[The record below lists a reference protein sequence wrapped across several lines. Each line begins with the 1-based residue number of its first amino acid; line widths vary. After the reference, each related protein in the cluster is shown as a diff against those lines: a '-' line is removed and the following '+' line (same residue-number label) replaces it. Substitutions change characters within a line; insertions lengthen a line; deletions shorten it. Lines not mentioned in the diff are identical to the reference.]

1 MRIIGITGGIGT
13 GKSTILHLL
22 EEKYQAYIVE
32 TDKLAHELMKPGCF
46 AYNKIVEH
54 FGMKILLEDKNI
66 DRTKL
71 GGIVFHDERER
82 IALNDIVHPVV
93 KQYII
98 ADIENKRREGF
109 VKIYVIEAAL
119 LIEDGYKDI
128 CDELWYIHVEKEE
141 RIKRLLAG
149 RGESRK
155 KWEAVIESQSSEEF
169 YKKNCEKIVD
179 NSKNLEKTADIVNDL
194 LYKTI

>member
-54 FGMKILLEDKNI
+54 FGMEILLEDKNI
-66 DRTKL
+66 DRTRL
-71 GGIVFHDERER
+71 GRIVFCDEKEL

-98 ADIENKRREGF
+98 ADIENKRKEGF

-128 CDELWYIHVEKEE
+128 CDELWYIYVEKEE
-141 RIKRLLAG
+141 RIRRLLAG
-149 RGESRK
+149 RGDSRK
-155 KWEAVIESQSSEEF
+155 KWEAIIENQSSEEF

-179 NSKNLEKTADIVNDL
+179 NSKNLEKTADIVYDL